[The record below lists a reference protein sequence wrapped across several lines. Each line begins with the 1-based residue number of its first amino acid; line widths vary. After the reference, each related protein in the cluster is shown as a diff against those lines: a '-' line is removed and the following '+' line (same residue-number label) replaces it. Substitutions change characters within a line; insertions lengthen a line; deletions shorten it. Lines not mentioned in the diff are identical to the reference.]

1 MPDNTK
7 GQDPLS
13 APRCEM
19 LKEIFVRACQT
30 CIAPEDGRLLDA
42 AEDVDADFD
51 PAPGVGEVAC
61 ADEDINLRSTI
72 LDALGRAGVAMKIA
86 EEK

>member
-1 MPDNTK
+1 VT
-7 GQDPLS
+7 
-13 APRCEM
+13 E
-19 LKEIFVRACQT
+19 
-30 CIAPEDGRLLDA
+30 
-42 AEDVDADFD
+42 
-51 PAPGVGEVAC
+51 GVGEVAC